1 MARIESLSSIER
13 KLEKL
18 DDQEARLAK
27 RKAQLKAQAAAA
39 RNRAKA
45 RERKQRNHALWV
57 MGGLVEY
64 HFLDG
69 DWASVDLT
77 ELDGKLAEAGESLG
91 AACRSGASRTA
102 DEANAYVRNWESV
115 RAAAK
120 RAQAQAAKAAPQE
133 IPSNSGNSAQEED

>member
-91 AACRSGASRTA
+91 AACRAGGARTP

-120 RAQAQAAKAAPQE
+120 RAQAKAAKAASQE
-133 IPSNSGNSAQEED
+133 IPSNSGNPAQEED